1 MRLIVVLILLKYCKG
16 RRNNLELN
24 DFQIDV
30 LKEIGNIGAG
40 NAATSLSEM
49 LSKRID
55 MNVPE
60 VSLLNYDDIIESIGG
75 AENVVVG
82 ILVSFDGEMDGVIL
96 FLLKKEFVHLI
107 INSLLGT
114 ELHNFEEIS
123 EMEMSAL
130 SEIGNIM
137 VSSYVNSVSTLT
149 NMKIDISVPS
159 LNIDM
164 SGALLDAVAA
174 EFADVA
180 DKVIFIKEKYFCQ
193 DETVYSHML
202 LLPSMSSLKI
212 LLNCFGMD
220 I

>member
-1 MRLIVVLILLKYCKG
+1 M
-16 RRNNLELN
+16 ELN
-24 DFQIDV
+24 DIHIDV

-40 NAATSLSEM
+40 NAATSLSQM

-82 ILVSFDGEMDGVIL
+82 ILVSFDGDIDGVIL

-114 ELHNFEEIS
+114 ELHSFEEIS

-137 VSSYVNSVSTLT
+137 VSSYVNSISTLT
-149 NMKIDISVPS
+149 EMSIDITVPS

-164 SGALLDAVAA
+164 SGALLDSVTA
-174 EFADVA
+174 EFSEAA

-202 LLPSMSSLKI
+202 LLPSMTSLKI
-212 LLNCFGMD
+212 LLKRFGLD

>member
-1 MRLIVVLILLKYCKG
+1 M
-16 RRNNLELN
+16 ELN
-24 DFQIDV
+24 EIHIDV

-40 NAATSLSEM
+40 NAATSLSQM

-60 VSLLNYDDIIESIGG
+60 VSLLDYNNVINSIGG

-82 ILVSFDGEMDGVIL
+82 ILVSFNGDIDGVIL

-107 INSLLGT
+107 LNSLIGT
-114 ELHNFEEIS
+114 ELHSFEEIS
-123 EMEMSAL
+123 ELEMSAL

-137 VSSYVNSVSTLT
+137 VSSYVNSISSLT
-149 NMKIDISVPS
+149 NMVIDITVPS

-164 SGALLDAVAA
+164 SGALLDSVTA
-174 EFADVA
+174 EFSEAA
-180 DKVIFIKEKYFCQ
+180 DKVIFIREKYFCQ
-193 DETVYSHML
+193 DETIYSHML
-202 LLPSMSSLKI
+202 LLPSMSSLEI
-212 LLNCFGMD
+212 LLKRFGLD

>member
-1 MRLIVVLILLKYCKG
+1 M
-16 RRNNLELN
+16 ELN
-24 DFQIDV
+24 EMHIDV

-40 NAATSLSEM
+40 NAATSLSKM

-55 MNVPE
+55 MNVAE
-60 VSLLNYDDIIESIGG
+60 VSLLDYDDIIRSIGG

-82 ILVSFDGEMDGVIL
+82 ILVSFDGDIDGIIM
-96 FLLKKEFVHLI
+96 FLLRKEFAHLI
-107 INSLLGT
+107 LNSLLGT
-114 ELHNFEEIS
+114 ELSSFEDIS

-137 VSSYVNSVSTLT
+137 ISSYVSTISSLT
-149 NMKIDISVPS
+149 NMRIDISVPS

-164 SGALLDAVAA
+164 SGALLDAVTAGFS
-174 EFADVA
+174 EVA
-180 DKVIFIKEKYFCQ
+180 NKAIFIKEKYFCQ

-202 LLPSMSSLKI
+202 LLPSVTSLEI
-212 LLNCFGMD
+212 LLKRFGVD

>member
-1 MRLIVVLILLKYCKG
+1 M
-16 RRNNLELN
+16 ELN
-24 DFQIDV
+24 ENHIDI

-40 NAATSLSEM
+40 NAATSLSQM

-60 VSLLNYDDIIESIGG
+60 VSLLDYENVINSIGG

-82 ILVSFDGEMDGVIL
+82 ILVSFEGEIEGVIL
-96 FLLKKEFVHLI
+96 FLLKKEFVHMIL
-107 INSLLGT
+107 NSLLGT
-114 ELHNFEEIS
+114 ELQGFEDIS

-137 VSSYVNSVSTLT
+137 VSSYVNSISSLT
-149 NMKIDISVPS
+149 DMAIDITVPC

-164 SGALLDAVAA
+164 SGALLDAVTA
-174 EFADVA
+174 EFAEAA
-180 DKVIFIKEKYFCQ
+180 DKVIFIREKYFCQ
-193 DETVYSHML
+193 EETIYSHML
-202 LLPSMSSLKI
+202 LLPSMSSLEI
-212 LLNCFGMD
+212 LLRKFGME

>member
-1 MRLIVVLILLKYCKG
+1 M
-16 RRNNLELN
+16 ELN
-24 DFQIDV
+24 EIHIDV

-40 NAATSLSEM
+40 NAATSLSQM

-60 VSLLNYDDIIESIGG
+60 VSLLNYDDVIDSIGG
-75 AENVVVG
+75 AENIVVG
-82 ILVSFDGEMDGVIL
+82 ILVSFEGDINGVIL

-114 ELHNFEEIS
+114 ELHSFEEIS

-137 VSSYVNSVSTLT
+137 VSSYVNSISSLT
-149 NMKIDISVPS
+149 NMTIDITVPS

-164 SGALLDAVAA
+164 SGALLDAVTA
-174 EFADVA
+174 EFSEAA
-180 DKVIFIKEKYFCQ
+180 DKVIFIREKYFCQ

-202 LLPSMSSLKI
+202 LLPSMESLKI
-212 LLNCFGMD
+212 LLKRFGLE

>member
-1 MRLIVVLILLKYCKG
+1 M
-16 RRNNLELN
+16 ELSEMH
-24 DFQIDV
+24 IDV

-40 NAATSLSEM
+40 NAATSLSQM
-49 LSKRID
+49 LSKRIE

-60 VSLLNYDDIIESIGG
+60 VKLLNYDDIIESIGG

-82 ILVSFDGEMDGVIL
+82 ILVSFDGEIDGIIL

-107 INSLLGT
+107 LNSLLGT
-114 ELHNFEEIS
+114 ELHSFEEIS

-137 VSSYVNSVSTLT
+137 VSSYVNSISSLT
-149 NMKIDISVPS
+149 NMKIDITVPS

-164 SGALLDAVAA
+164 SGALLDAVTA
-174 EFADVA
+174 EFSEAA

-202 LLPSMSSLKI
+202 LLPSTTSLKI
-212 LLNCFGMD
+212 LLKRFGID

>member
-1 MRLIVVLILLKYCKG
+1 M
-16 RRNNLELN
+16 ELN
-24 DFQIDV
+24 EIHIDV

-40 NAATSLSEM
+40 NAATSLSQM

-60 VSLLNYDDIIESIGG
+60 VSLLNYNDVINSIGG

-82 ILVSFDGEMDGVIL
+82 ILVSFNGDIEGVIL

-107 INSLLGT
+107 LNSLMGT
-114 ELHNFEEIS
+114 ELNNFEEIS
-123 EMEMSAL
+123 EMELSAL

-137 VSSYVNSVSTLT
+137 VSSYVNSISTLT
-149 NMKIDISVPS
+149 NMVIDITVPS

-164 SGALLDAVAA
+164 SGALLDAVTA
-174 EFADVA
+174 EFAEAA

-193 DETVYSHML
+193 EETIYSHML
-202 LLPSMSSLKI
+202 LLPSSASLEI
-212 LLNCFGMD
+212 LLKRFGID

>member
-1 MRLIVVLILLKYCKG
+1 M
-16 RRNNLELN
+16 ELN
-24 DFQIDV
+24 DMHIDV

-40 NAATSLSEM
+40 NAATSLSSM

-60 VSLLNYDDIIESIGG
+60 VSLLNYDDVIDSIGG

-82 ILVSFDGEMDGVIL
+82 ILVSFGGDIDGVIL

-137 VSSYVNSVSTLT
+137 VSSYVSSISSLT
-149 NMKIDISVPS
+149 NMKIDITVPS

-164 SGALLDAVAA
+164 SGALLDAVTA
-174 EFADVA
+174 EFSEAA

-202 LLPSMSSLKI
+202 LLPSITSLQI
-212 LLNCFGMD
+212 LLKKFGLD

>member
-1 MRLIVVLILLKYCKG
+1 M
-16 RRNNLELN
+16 ELN
-24 DFQIDV
+24 EIHIDV

-40 NAATSLSEM
+40 NAATSLSQM

-60 VSLLNYDDIIESIGG
+60 VSLLDYNNVINSIGG

-82 ILVSFDGEMDGVIL
+82 ILVSFHGDIDGVIL

-107 INSLLGT
+107 LNSLMGT
-114 ELHNFEEIS
+114 ELHSFEEIS
-123 EMEMSAL
+123 EFEMSAL

-137 VSSYVNSVSTLT
+137 VSSYVNSISSLT
-149 NMKIDISVPS
+149 NMVIDITVPS

-164 SGALLDAVAA
+164 SGALLDSVTA
-174 EFADVA
+174 EFSEAA
-180 DKVIFIKEKYFCQ
+180 DKVIFIREKYFCQ
-193 DETVYSHML
+193 DETIYSHML
-202 LLPSMSSLKI
+202 LLPSMSSLEI
-212 LLNCFGMD
+212 LLKRFGLD

>member
-1 MRLIVVLILLKYCKG
+1 M
-16 RRNNLELN
+16 ELN
-24 DFQIDV
+24 DMHIDV

-40 NAATSLSEM
+40 NAATSLSSM

-60 VSLLNYDDIIESIGG
+60 VSLLNYNDVIDSIGG

-82 ILVSFDGEMDGVIL
+82 ILVSFGGDIDGVIL

-123 EMEMSAL
+123 DMEMSAL

-137 VSSYVNSVSTLT
+137 VSSYVSSISSLT
-149 NMKIDISVPS
+149 NMKIDITVPS

-164 SGALLDAVAA
+164 SGALLDAVTA
-174 EFADVA
+174 EFSEAA

-202 LLPSMSSLKI
+202 LLPSITSLQI
-212 LLNCFGMD
+212 LLKKFGLD

>member
-1 MRLIVVLILLKYCKG
+1 M
-16 RRNNLELN
+16 ELN
-24 DFQIDV
+24 ENHIDV

-40 NAATSLSEM
+40 NAATSLSQM

-60 VSLLNYDDIIESIGG
+60 VSLLDYDNVINSIGG

-82 ILVSFDGEMDGVIL
+82 ILVSFEGDIDGVIL

-107 INSLLGT
+107 LNSLMGT
-114 ELHNFEEIS
+114 ELQGFEDIS

-137 VSSYVNSVSTLT
+137 VSSYVNSISSLT
-149 NMKIDISVPS
+149 SMMIDITVPS

-164 SGALLDAVAA
+164 SGALLDAVTA
-174 EFADVA
+174 EFAEAA
-180 DKVIFIKEKYFCQ
+180 DKVIFIKETYFCQ
-193 DETVYSHML
+193 EDTIYSHML
-202 LLPSMSSLKI
+202 LLPSMTSLEI
-212 LLNCFGMD
+212 LLNRFGLEL
-220 I
+220 

>member
-1 MRLIVVLILLKYCKG
+1 M
-16 RRNNLELN
+16 ELN
-24 DFQIDV
+24 DLHIDV

-40 NAATSLSEM
+40 NAATSLSTM

-60 VSLLNYDDIIESIGG
+60 VSLLNYNDVIESIGG
-75 AENVVVG
+75 AENIIVG
-82 ILVSFDGEMDGVIL
+82 ILVSFEGDIDGVIL

-107 INSLLGT
+107 LNSLLGT
-114 ELHNFEEIS
+114 ELKSFEEIS

-137 VSSYVNSVSTLT
+137 VSSYVNSISSLT
-149 NMKIDISVPS
+149 NMKIEITVPS

-164 SGALLDAVAA
+164 SGALLDAVTA
-174 EFADVA
+174 EFSEAADR
-180 DKVIFIKEKYFCQ
+180 VIFIKEKYFCQ

-202 LLPSMSSLKI
+202 LLPSMTSLGI
-212 LLNCFGMD
+212 LLKRFGID

>member
-1 MRLIVVLILLKYCKG
+1 M
-16 RRNNLELN
+16 ELN
-24 DFQIDV
+24 EIHIDV

-40 NAATSLSEM
+40 NAATSLSQM

-60 VSLLNYDDIIESIGG
+60 VSLLNYDDVIDSIGG
-75 AENVVVG
+75 AENIVVG
-82 ILVSFDGEMDGVIL
+82 ILVSFEGDIDGVIL

-130 SEIGNIM
+130 SEISNIM
-137 VSSYVNSVSTLT
+137 VSSYVNSISSLT
-149 NMKIDISVPS
+149 EMIIDITVQS
-159 LNIDM
+159 LNIDL
-164 SGALLDAVAA
+164 SGALLDAVTA
-174 EFADVA
+174 EFSEAADR
-180 DKVIFIKEKYFCQ
+180 VIFIKEKYFCQ

-202 LLPSMSSLKI
+202 LLPSMTSLEI
-212 LLNCFGMD
+212 LLKRFGLD